1 MEVNA
6 AIGLSK
12 TSVATYANVGYTY
25 REKYQTTRAAG
36 CRSREETGREWIRVT
51 QFQKRY
57 PEKIKMIKLI
67 PKVTE
72 SEIKN

>member
-1 MEVNA
+1 MP
-6 AIGLSK
+6 K
-12 TSVATYANVGYTY
+12 TSAATYANAGYTY
-25 REKYQTTRAAG
+25 REKYQITRAAG

-51 QFQKRY
+51 QLLKRY
-57 PEKIKMIKLI
+57 PEKIKKIKLI